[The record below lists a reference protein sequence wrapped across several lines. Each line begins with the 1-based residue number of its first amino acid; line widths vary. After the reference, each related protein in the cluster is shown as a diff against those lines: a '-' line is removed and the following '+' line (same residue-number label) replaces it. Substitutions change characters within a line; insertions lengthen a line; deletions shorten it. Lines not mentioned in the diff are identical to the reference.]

1 MKLKK
6 ILARVMVF
14 VFSLNL
20 IYINVNAEENKV
32 LNEDNAVVTENKE
45 NKKRET
51 TKGSTFKKNL
61 DKAANAAKSGIKS
74 VYQLAKTG
82 VKYAAIGCCFAF
94 GFYTFK
100 HVKHKTKHII
110 KNMRKKSKPDSY
122 SSYGSSSDDSSSFST
137 ININPTNKL
146 INQNNGLRY
155 SSFIDIGRFNNGG
168 NLTKS
173 TSYGGELK

>member
-1 MKLKK
+1 MDLMDIITVIMIIKSMKIYVFMKLKK

-14 VFSLNL
+14 VFYLNL

-110 KNMRKKSKPDSY
+110 KNMRKTFCTMSTTSE
-122 SSYGSSSDDSSSFST
+122 GSQVLVDVKCLS
-137 ININPTNKL
+137 L
-146 INQNNGLRY
+146 I
-155 SSFIDIGRFNNGG
+155 
-168 NLTKS
+168 
-173 TSYGGELK
+173 

>member
-110 KNMRKKSKPDSY
+110 KNMRKKSKPDN
-122 SSYGSSSDDSSSFST
+122 ST
-137 ININPTNKL
+137 
-146 INQNNGLRY
+146 
-155 SSFIDIGRFNNGG
+155 RFNNGG

-173 TSYGGELK
+173 NSCGYLVFQQGNSLINFCRNVDDKQSKFSLRL

>member
-32 LNEDNAVVTENKE
+32 LNEDNA
-45 NKKRET
+45 
-51 TKGSTFKKNL
+51 
-61 DKAANAAKSGIKS
+61 

-110 KNMRKKSKPDSY
+110 KNMRKKLKSDSC
-122 SSYGSSSDDSSSFST
+122 SSCRSNSDDSSIYSIINVDTNSNST
-137 ININPTNKL
+137 Y
-146 INQNNGLRY
+146 QRSSLRN
-155 SSFIDIGRFNNGG
+155 SSFIDRNRYNNNGG
-168 NLTKS
+168 NLKRSVSFGYLALQQNNDFNDEVKS
-173 TSYGGELK
+173 PLIV